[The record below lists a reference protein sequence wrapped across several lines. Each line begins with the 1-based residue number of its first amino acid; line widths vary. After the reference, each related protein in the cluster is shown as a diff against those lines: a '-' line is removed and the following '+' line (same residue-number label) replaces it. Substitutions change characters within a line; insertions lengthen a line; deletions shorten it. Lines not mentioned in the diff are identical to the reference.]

1 MYYSLFFIKNA
12 YLIYKRMKKNWPA
25 RLLTVCYGNHVMESS
40 LAPFLFAHFGS
51 PVIIKETNY
60 RNEITGQFSLTPD
73 LCYPEQPILFL
84 DR

>member
-1 MYYSLFFIKNA
+1 
-12 YLIYKRMKKNWPA
+12 MKKNWPA

-51 PVIIKETNY
+51 PVILKETNY

-73 LCYPEQPILFL
+73 LCYPEQPVLYRATKM
-84 DR
+84 DRHNTVVMGVVVL